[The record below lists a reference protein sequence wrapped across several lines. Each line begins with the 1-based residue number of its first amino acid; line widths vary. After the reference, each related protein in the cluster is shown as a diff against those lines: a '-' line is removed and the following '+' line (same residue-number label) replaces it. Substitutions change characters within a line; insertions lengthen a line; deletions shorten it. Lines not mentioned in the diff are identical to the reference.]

1 MFRTITV
8 FFSFCTLVSLAI
20 ALVTSCGD
28 VSDDP
33 ADQTSEQEVVSTEW
47 AKSAPDFKLL
57 STQLEQVTLSSFKGK
72 VVLLDFWATWC
83 QPCQVEMPIFEQLH
97 HQYENKGFSVVGISV
112 DREKLTV
119 VEPFV
124 ENLGIGYP
132 ILFADEK
139 VFREYAIMALP
150 TAVLID
156 RQGKIRHRF
165 EGATGSKE
173 SYVELIEKWL

>member
-33 ADQTSEQEVVSTEW
+33 VDQTSEQEVVSTEW

-83 QPCQVEMPIFEQLH
+83 QPL
-97 HQYENKGFSVVGISV
+97 S
-112 DREKLTV
+112 
-119 VEPFV
+119 
-124 ENLGIGYP
+124 
-132 ILFADEK
+132 
-139 VFREYAIMALP
+139 
-150 TAVLID
+150 LIH
-156 RQGKIRHRF
+156 I
-165 EGATGSKE
+165 
-173 SYVELIEKWL
+173 